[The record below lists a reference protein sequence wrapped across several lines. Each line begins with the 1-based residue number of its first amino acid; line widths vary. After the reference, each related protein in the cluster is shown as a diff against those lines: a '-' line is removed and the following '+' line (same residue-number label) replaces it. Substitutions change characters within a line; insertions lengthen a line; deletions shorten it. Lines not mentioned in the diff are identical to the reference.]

1 MEAHQLEGV
10 SLREGNDCEAE
21 ISVCQIAL
29 VPNLN
34 LNLNKIG
41 QISTRRLF
49 DS

>member
-34 LNLNKIG
+34 LNEIG